1 MGGRRPGNDK
11 AEVVVVLLKMARY
24 SHLPI
29 FQKSYDLFKF
39 LHQYVA
45 TFPRSEK
52 YSLGQKIKDTNINFL
67 DQIIRA
73 NNAKNKR
80 LYLEE
85 ARQLLEILRIYLRLC
100 YDLKLMG
107 IKRYEIVSQKI
118 DEIGRM
124 LGGWLKNNV

>member
-1 MGGRRPGNDK
+1 VGGRRPGNDK